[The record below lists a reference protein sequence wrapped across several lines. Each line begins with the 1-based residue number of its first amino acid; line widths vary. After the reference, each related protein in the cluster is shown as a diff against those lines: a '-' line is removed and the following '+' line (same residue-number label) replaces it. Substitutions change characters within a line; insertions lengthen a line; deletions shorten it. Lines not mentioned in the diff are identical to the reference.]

1 VEGTAGPDFEAFYRA
16 EFDRVVRAVF
26 VIVGG
31 RDEAFDIAQEAFARA
46 WAHWHRIRRRDAP
59 VVFVLVVAR
68 NLSNSHLR
76 RLIRGRRA
84 LTDLENEA
92 RGERATSD
100 DVVLCLP
107 AALAELPSRQRWA
120 VVLCDLLDLS
130 SDQAASIL
138 RIAPSTVRVHLSRGR
153 SRLRDRLAAPSPGHS
168 AAAIDEPKP
177 HDKEAR
183 T

>member
-1 VEGTAGPDFEAFYRA
+1 VEGTAPPDFEAFYRA
-16 EFDRVVRAVF
+16 EFDRVVRAVY

-31 RDEAFDIAQEAFARA
+31 RDEAFDITQEAFARA
-46 WAHWHRIRRRDAP
+46 WAHWNRIRRRDAP

-84 LTDLENEA
+84 FAELEDMA
-92 RGERATSD
+92 RGDFETAND
-100 DVVLCLP
+100 ALLGLP
-107 AALAELPSRQRWA
+107 AALAELPARQRWA
-120 VVLCDLLDLS
+120 VALCDLLDLS

-138 RIAPSTVRVHLSRGR
+138 GVAPSTVRVHLSRGR
-153 SRLRDRLAAPSPGHS
+153 SRLRQVLASSDPFH
-168 AAAIDEPKP
+168 AAAAADEPTT
-177 HDKEAR
+177 HDREAR